1 MKFGDTI
8 IKIFAQIFF
17 QIKFIL
23 IMLQKYIIFNFGDN
37 DGF

>member
-23 IMLQKYIIFNFGDN
+23 IMLQKYING
-37 DGF
+37 G